1 MWQNSNAEHKIL
13 KFCKAKFRIEK
24 LMKMDLAQKVKEGY
38 SRIIEIV
45 KVRLDEFKKA
55 YYEGIGA
62 QIERDKRLAATLRRM
77 NATEQQVNEILRL
90 SEGLT
95 AEEDPKY
102 IWYKR
107 TAGVNPKYASSKFL
121 CLAFMEGVKQAK
133 GIPFKYY
140 FKHT

>member
-1 MWQNSNAEHKIL
+1 MRVSEANSLTSQAN
-13 KFCKAKFRIEK
+13 FRIEK

-38 SRIIEIV
+38 GHIIDIV

-62 QIERDKRLAATLRRM
+62 QIERDKRLVATLRRI

-90 SEGLT
+90 SEKLT

-102 IWYKR
+102 KQYKR
-107 TAGVNPKYASSKFL
+107 TAEVDPKYASSKFL
-121 CLAFMEGVKQAK
+121 SLGFMEGVRQAK
-133 GIPFKYY
+133 GIPFMYY
-140 FKHT
+140 FTHT